1 MNKREYVEY
10 IRGQYYN
17 ILYPYRELLGEGIS
31 PISNGFIDVWE
42 KLGIAIGLS
51 QVEAEWIVEC
61 IVEGEV
67 NILEIWLNKNPE

>member
-17 ILYPYRELLGEGIS
+17 ILYLYRELSLITNS
-31 PISNGFIDVWE
+31 FIDVWE
-42 KLGIAIGLS
+42 KLGVAIGLS

-61 IVEGEV
+61 VVEGDV
-67 NILEIWLNKNPE
+67 NILEIWLNKNP